1 MKKCTIIFI
10 LLIALILSG
19 CSKEIVADVTISTIV
34 ETTVTETTVN
44 NDYINLKVENDRL
57 VTENNKLK
65 ADNEAY
71 SYLLNN
77 LNSLLKNVYYG
88 YASNDKYI
96 LDGFTAFSIYYKDK
110 YYLITAGHC
119 VESGEVGKMTSF
131 KFKANFLDEWIYPK
145 LLTYENDFY
154 NDKDYAVFYSDKISD
169 GFIKYSNNIE
179 GKKYILGSINNKLNV
194 FREYSG
200 NGIPG
205 ESGSPAININQEVV
219 GIYNN
224 RFTNI
229 QVVLNKIDGS
239 I

>member
-1 MKKCTIIFI
+1 MRKCIIIFI
-10 LLIALILSG
+10 LLILLTITG
-19 CSKEIVADVTISTIV
+19 CSRAIVADVTISTI
-34 ETTVTETTVN
+34 TETTFTQTTIN
-44 NDYINLKVENDRL
+44 NDYINLKVEYKRL
-57 VTENNKLK
+57 VADNDKLK

-96 LDGFTAFSIYYKDK
+96 LDGFTAFTIYYKDK

-131 KFKANFLDEWIYPK
+131 KFKANFSDEWIYPK
-145 LLTYENDFY
+145 LLAYENDFY
-154 NDKDYAVFYSDKISD
+154 NDRDYAILYSDKITN

-194 FREYSG
+194 FREYLG
-200 NGIPG
+200 TGVNG

-219 GIYNN
+219 EIYNN

-229 QVVLNKIDGS
+229 QVVLNKIDVLD
-239 I
+239 